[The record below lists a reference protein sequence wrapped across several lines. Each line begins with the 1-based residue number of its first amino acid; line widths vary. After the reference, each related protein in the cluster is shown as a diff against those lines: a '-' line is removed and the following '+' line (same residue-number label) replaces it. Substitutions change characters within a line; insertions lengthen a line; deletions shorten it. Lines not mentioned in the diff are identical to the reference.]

1 MKRFHNTFFDFG
13 VSIAI
18 AGLVLAAVGVIAEY
32 YW

>member
-13 VSIAI
+13 LSIAI
-18 AGLVLAAVGVIAEY
+18 AGLVLAGVAVFAEY